1 MTSRPRRTGSRR
13 RFRSLVGI
21 AAAFSV
27 LALLTVQQ
35 GPAVAATP
43 ARSGPPA
50 HIMRSVAPGSYDG
63 DVRDLPMV
71 PSSPLVDPG
80 VSEPEPARDP
90 SPPSDSGSGPVAP
103 NMPATTQNFAGLHF
117 AGACTGG
124 NCGAG
129 YPPDTVGDVGPN
141 NYVEA
146 VNTSVGIFSKTGT
159 QQAAF
164 TFNSLWSGAGTGTSC
179 DTSNNGDPTVV
190 YDAMA
195 DRWFVAD
202 FSWANIDNGPYYE
215 CVAVSKTG
223 DPVTG
228 GWWLYGIRADDA
240 GHNWLPDYPK
250 MGIWPDGL
258 YMTANM
264 FDCSSSCS
272 SSPYKGVRAYAFN
285 RTVME
290 AGQALQAVNFDTGA
304 AYFSLLPS
312 NLRGTAPP
320 VGTPNYLITESQ
332 TVFGFEVFK
341 FHVDWVTP
349 ASSTLTGPTTVSQTS
364 YSPVFGSTVPQP
376 GTATLLDSL
385 EDRLMMQAQ
394 YRNISGTESL
404 WVSHTVGSA
413 PTGVQWAQINVTGGT
428 ISATPVQQQIW
439 SNVNSDGVSRFMP
452 SLAVDRLGDMALG
465 YSASSS
471 TVFPSINY
479 AGRLV
484 TDPINTLAQG
494 EATMFAGTGSQAFNC
509 GSAACHRWG
518 DYTSMSVDPVD
529 DCTFWYVGEYYITT
543 TSTDWQTRIGS
554 FKFPGCSA
562 VVGSADLSI
571 TNTDSPDPV
580 TADSP
585 VTYTLHVANGG
596 ASGATNVVVTDTLP
610 ANVIFGSAVAS
621 QGSCSGSATVTC
633 NLGGIVN
640 GGSANVT
647 ISITPIAPGTITN
660 AAAVSATETDPNPAN
675 NSASQPTTVKSQSK
689 TKYVTVTN
697 SGFAPSSLA
706 VAQGTTVQWNFFGPS
721 STSVSDS
728 TGMGLFS
735 SGPKA
740 PVSFFRFAYI
750 GAGQYGVADG
760 LSHTGQITVA
770 PKVKP
775 GSGTVSTPFTVTWS
789 SATAPA
795 GFVFD
800 VQVLRPG
807 TSTWVNWLTGQTS
820 KSGVFTPDA
829 GVGTYQFRALMRR
842 IAVGSAANS
851 LPKKITVA

>member
-1 MTSRPRRTGSRR
+1 MPR
-13 RFRSLVGI
+13 
-21 AAAFSV
+21 
-27 LALLTVQQ
+27 
-35 GPAVAATP
+35 
-43 ARSGPPA
+43 
-50 HIMRSVAPGSYDG
+50 VAPGSYDG
-63 DVRDLPMV
+63 DVRDLPNV
-71 PSSPLVDPG
+71 PSGPLVDPG
-80 VSEPEPARDP
+80 VSEPDPARTSFGQP
-90 SPPSDSGSGPVAP
+90 VSSSGPVAP
-103 NMPATTQNFAGLHF
+103 NMPATAQNFAGLHL
-117 AGACTGG
+117 AGSCTGG
-124 NCGAG
+124 NCGNG
-129 YPPDTVGDVGPN
+129 YPPDTVGDVGPT

-164 TFNSLWSGAGTGTSC
+164 TYNSLWSGASTGTAC

-190 YDAMA
+190 YDPMA

-202 FSWANIDNGPYYE
+202 FAWTNLSAGPYDE

-228 GWWLYGIRADDA
+228 GWWLYAIRADDNT
-240 GHNWLPDYPK
+240 HPWLPDYPK

-264 FDCSSSCS
+264 FDCLNASCGS
-272 SSPYKGVRAYAFN
+272 ATYEGVRVFAFN

-290 AGQALQAVNFDTGA
+290 AGQPLQGVLFDPGS

-312 NLRGTAPP
+312 NLRGAAPP
-320 VGTPNYLITESQ
+320 VGTPNYMIAESQ
-332 TVFGFEVFK
+332 TAFQFQVFK

-364 YSPVFGSTVPQP
+364 YSFAGGNTVPQP
-376 GTATLLDSL
+376 GTTTLLDSL

-413 PTGVQWAQINVTGGT
+413 PAGVQWAQINVTGGT
-428 ISATPVQQQIW
+428 VSPAPVQQQIW
-439 SNVNSDGVSRFMP
+439 SNVNNDGVSRWMP
-452 SLAVDRLGDMALG
+452 SLALDRLGDMALG
-465 YSASSS
+465 YSASSTS
-471 TVFPSINY
+471 VFPSINF

-484 TDPINTLAQG
+484 TDSVNTLAQG

-509 GSAACHRWG
+509 GGAACHRWG

-529 DCTFWYVGEYYITT
+529 DCTFWYVGEYYVTT

-562 VVGSADLSI
+562 AGGSADLSI

-585 VTYTLHVANGG
+585 VTYTLHVTNGG
-596 ASGATNVVVTDTLP
+596 VSNATNVVVTDTLP
-610 ANVIFGSAVAS
+610 ADVIFGSAGAS
-621 QGSCSGSATVTC
+621 QGSCSGTTTVTC
-633 NLGGIVN
+633 NLGGIAN
-640 GGSANVT
+640 GGNATVT
-647 ISITPIAPGTITN
+647 ISITPIAPGTISN
-660 AAAVSATETDPNPAN
+660 AAAVWAIETDPNPAN

-697 SGFAPSSLA
+697 SGFSPSSLA
-706 VAQGTTVQWNFFGPS
+706 LAQGTTVQWNFFGPS
-721 STSVSDS
+721 SNSASDS

-760 LSHTGQITVA
+760 LGHTEQIAVA
-770 PKVKP
+770 LKVKP
-775 GSGTVSTPFTVTWS
+775 KSGTVSTPFTVTWS

-800 VQVLRPG
+800 VQILRAG
-807 TSTWVNWLTGQTS
+807 TSTWTNWVTGQTA

-829 GVGTYQFRALMRR
+829 GAGTYQFRALMRK
-842 IAVGSAANS
+842 IAGGSAANS
-851 LPKKITVA
+851 PPKKITVS